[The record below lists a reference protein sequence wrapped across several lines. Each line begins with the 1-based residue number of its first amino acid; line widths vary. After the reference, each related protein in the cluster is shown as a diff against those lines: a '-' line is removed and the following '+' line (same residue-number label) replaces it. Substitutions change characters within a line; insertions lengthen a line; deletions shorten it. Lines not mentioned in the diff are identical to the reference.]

1 MHAVLYND
9 FLLAWY
15 EYQRENP
22 AQRPGQSAVNTIRTN
37 PDRFPQLP
45 DVNENLY
52 PDPFYSDSVL
62 PKFLSHYFDVCDLA
76 EGLTH

>member
-1 MHAVLYND
+1 MNAVLYND

-15 EYQRENP
+15 EYQRQNP
-22 AQRPGQSAVNTIRTN
+22 AQRAGQSAVNTIRTN
-37 PDRFPQLP
+37 PEKFPQLP
-45 DVNENLY
+45 DDHDLY
-52 PDPFYSDSVL
+52 PDPFYVDAVL